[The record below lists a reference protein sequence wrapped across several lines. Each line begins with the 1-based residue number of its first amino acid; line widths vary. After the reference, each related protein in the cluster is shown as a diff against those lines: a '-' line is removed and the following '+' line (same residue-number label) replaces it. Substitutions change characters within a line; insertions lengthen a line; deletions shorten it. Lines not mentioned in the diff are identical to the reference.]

1 MHTLPALYF
10 FALRNLYP
18 LKKDNPYI
26 LMVDDSAVVSER
38 VTGILHET
46 GIPWR
51 MARARNY
58 GQAMD
63 MLAAG
68 TEMPAIMLLD
78 INLPGKSGLHLLRAV
93 KTAHKE
99 VIVIMLT
106 NQAGEHY
113 RRLSQTLGADYFLD
127 KSNDFEQ
134 LPGLL
139 RNLIRP

>member
-1 MHTLPALYF
+1 
-10 FALRNLYP
+10 
-18 LKKDNPYI
+18 
-26 LMVDDSAVVSER
+26 MVDDSALVSER
-38 VTGILHET
+38 LAGILHET

-68 TEMPAIMLLD
+68 TGIPAIMVLD

-93 KTAHKE
+93 KTAHRE

-106 NQAGEHY
+106 NQAGDHY
-113 RRLSQTLGADYFLD
+113 RRLSQSLGADYFLD

-139 RNLIRP
+139 LRCLKTGI